1 MNPLKKIDGLSAPAK
16 SAIWFTFA
24 SVLQRGIAY
33 ITTPIFTRLL
43 TTEQFGTYTIYNSWF
58 SVITIVCTLNL
69 SYNVF
74 HRAMVEF
81 PEDKDGY
88 TSSMQGLTTVITLV
102 VFSTFLVFPTV
113 WESVLQLPDELI
125 FCMFIEML
133 FSPAFYFWQTRQR
146 FEYRYKALVVVTV
159 GMTLVGTV
167 LGVVAVIFTDYGVLA
182 RIYPLVA
189 VDVAV
194 GIFCT
199 IMQYARGKS
208 FFSKKYWKFALGFN
222 LPLLPHYL
230 STVVLNQA
238 DRVMIGQFCGMNDVA
253 VYGVAYSLAMGLSFF
268 ISAVNSSLIPWTYQQ
283 LETKDPAQEQRIGNV
298 GFALSAMLAAAL
310 LLLVGLGPELM
321 WILAPDSY
329 GQALWVIPPVAMAV
343 LSSMY
348 VWLFVN
354 VETYYNEN
362 IYVAIVSIGAA
373 VLNVALNALLLP
385 VFGFVAAGWTT
396 LLSYSA
402 MAIGHAFFTRR
413 IQRARGARSVYHM
426 RPMLGLA
433 CGTFALSMGFMA
445 LYSLPVLRW
454 GALVVL
460 CVAAYINRN
469 KFKDTIATIRSRKE
483 LDTEAEIND
492 R

>member
-1 MNPLKKIDGLSAPAK
+1 MNPLKKFNALSAPAK

-33 ITTPIFTRLL
+33 LTTPIFTRLL
-43 TTEQFGTYTIYNSWF
+43 TTEQFGIYTIYNSWF
-58 SVITIVCTLNL
+58 SVVTIVCTLNL

-74 HRAMVEF
+74 HRAMVKF
-81 PEDKDGY
+81 PDDKDGY
-88 TSSMQGLTTVITLV
+88 TSSMQGLTTIITLT
-102 VFSTFLVFPTV
+102 VFTTFLLFPQV
-113 WESVLQLPDELI
+113 WENTLQLPDELI

-146 FEYRYKALVVVTV
+146 FEYRYRALVIVTV
-159 GMTLVGTV
+159 GMTFVGTL
-167 LGVVAVIFTDYGVLA
+167 LGVVAVLLTDYGALA

-189 VDVAV
+189 VDVIV

-199 IMQYARGKS
+199 VMQYVRGRK
-208 FFSKKYWKFALGFN
+208 FFSRIYWKFALTFN

-238 DRVMIGQFCGMNDVA
+238 DRVMIGQVCGMGDVA

-283 LETKDPAQEQRIGNV
+283 LATGDAVQERRIGDV
-298 GFALSAMLAAAL
+298 GLALSSMLAAAL

-321 WILAPDSY
+321 WIIAPDSY
-329 GQALWVIPPVAMAV
+329 SQALWVIPPVAMAV
-343 LSSMY
+343 LASMY

-373 VLNVALNALLLP
+373 ALNVALNVLALP

-396 LLSYSA
+396 LFSYTA
-402 MAIGHAFFTRR
+402 MAAGHAFFTRR
-413 IQRARGARSVYHM
+413 IQAGRGVHSVY
-426 RPMLGLA
+426 RLRSMLVLA
-433 CGTFALSMGFMA
+433 GSTFVFSMGFMA
-445 LYSLPVLRW
+445 LYRLTIVRW
-454 GALVVL
+454 VALVAL
-460 CVAAYINRN
+460 CVVAYMNRGR
-469 KFKDTIATIRSRKE
+469 FKETIAIIRVRKDADDE
-483 LDTEAEIND
+483 QKEG
-492 R
+492 